1 MNLYRIYFFLLAIL
15 IAGNGFAQQPVNIA
29 LTDSIAPDS
38 SQMSALNS
46 VEFANQFGLGWNLGN
61 SLEAIGGETAWRNPK
76 TTQQLIDSIKAAGFN
91 SVRIPVAWSKFTDR
105 DNYTIDPAWMSRV
118 EEVINYVLKT
128 GMYAIVNE
136 HWDGGWLQPTFAK
149 QEYANKRLASIWK
162 QIAIHFR
169 NYNDHLIFAGTNE
182 VMVEGNY
189 GEPTK
194 EYYTVQN
201 GFNQLFVNTVRSTGG
216 RNAYRYLAVQG
227 FNTNIDHTIKYFEKP
242 KDVVKDRLMV
252 EVHYYDPY
260 DFTLNTK
267 STVYVWGKDAE
278 GSQSWANESFADGQF
293 QKMKTHFV
301 DNNIAVLIG
310 EYAAQARLNLGENNN
325 AIHAKYRQ
333 YYTKYITHSILSHG
347 LIPFYWDNGY
357 LSNNASGIF
366 NRATG
371 AMGYPGIVDA
381 ILNSEK

>member
-1 MNLYRIYFFLLAIL
+1 MNLYRIYFFFLAFL

-38 SQMSALNS
+38 SQMSALNA
-46 VEFANQFGLGWNLGN
+46 VEFASQFGLGWNLGN

-267 STVYVWGKDAE
+267 STIYVWGKDAE